1 MSWGGG
7 LGGLGRAPR
16 PRRCLVGRC
25 EVGWCECLA
34 CLVERHVEVDA
45 QGVVDQLVH
54 YEARF
59 GPDGQVVLEL
69 EDE

>member
-16 PRRCLVGRC
+16 PRRCLVDRC
-25 EVGWCECLA
+25 EVGASGLA
-34 CLVERHVEVDA
+34 HFVERHVEVDA